1 MDHDQAIET
10 KFPMRYV
17 LQELTP
23 ADRDEFEEHLADC
36 SNCMNEVWM
45 ATAFAA
51 NAKEVFR
58 AEGTRQIAPEHAPW
72 WSRFGFGS
80 APQWIP
86 VAACVLLAATVGYQ
100 NLFEIRGLRAK
111 IGRLDQPQVL
121 TSTPIVPPS
130 SRGSIHLIEVP
141 SDASFFQL
149 PLATD
154 VVEPGRQYQCELR
167 SKSGN
172 IIWSAPLPASP
183 PNEPLRLLIP
193 TSRVSKGEY
202 IAVLLERTPSGAL
215 ERERYSFVVSLR

>member
-23 ADRDEFEEHLADC
+23 ADRDEFEEHMADC

-58 AEGTRQIAPEHAPW
+58 AEGARQVAERAPW
-72 WSRFGFGS
+72 WGRFSFGA

-86 VAACVLLAATVGYQ
+86 VAACLLLAVTVGYQ
-100 NLFEIRGLRAK
+100 NLFEIQSLRAK
-111 IGRLDQPQVL
+111 IGQLDQPQVL
-121 TSTPIVPPS
+121 ASTPIVPPS
-130 SRGSIHLIEVP
+130 SRGSSHLIEIP
-141 SDASFFQL
+141 SGVAFFPL
-149 PLATD
+149 SLATD
-154 VVEPGRQYQCELR
+154 VVGPGRQYQCELR

-172 IIWSAPLPASP
+172 VIWNAPLQALDPDQ
-183 PNEPLRLLIP
+183 PLRLLIP
-193 TSRVSKGEY
+193 TSQVSEGDY
-202 IAVLLERTPSGAL
+202 TAVLLERTPAGAV
-215 ERERYSFVVSLR
+215 ERERYSFTIRQR